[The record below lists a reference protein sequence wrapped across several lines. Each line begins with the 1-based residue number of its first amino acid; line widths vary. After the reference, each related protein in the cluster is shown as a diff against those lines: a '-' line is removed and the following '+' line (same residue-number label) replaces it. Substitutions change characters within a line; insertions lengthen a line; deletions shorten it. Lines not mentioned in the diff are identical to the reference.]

1 MPIMCIFAV
10 IVRNCETTV
19 NVFLFLNIHVLVAL
33 DKLSVTGYMYYLLG
47 DKKNAKRMQITAKR
61 DGEVLR
67 NA

>member
-1 MPIMCIFAV
+1 MNFQKYSGNIIYAI
-10 IVRNCETTV
+10 IV
-19 NVFLFLNIHVLVAL
+19 FVAL
-33 DKLSVTGYMYYLLG
+33 DKLSVPGYRYYLLG